1 MQKIIIQFY
10 KVKDENG
17 YISNFFYSEFNLDGK
32 SWKTVEH
39 YFQSQKFKGTEYE
52 EEIRNAKTAI
62 EAAKRGREDKDLRD
76 DWEKVK
82 DDIMRKAVLQKFL
95 ENRILTDKLL
105 GTGNKYIVEK
115 TKNDYYWGIGEDGSG
130 KNMLGKILM
139 EIREKLR
146 NISLNEEKE
155 NTNQEDNSKVI
166 KHISW
171 LWEKVHH

>member
-1 MQKIIIQFY
+1 
-10 KVKDENG
+10 
-17 YISNFFYSEFNLDGK
+17 
-32 SWKTVEH
+32 
-39 YFQSQKFKGTEYE
+39 
-52 EEIRNAKTAI
+52 
-62 EAAKRGREDKDLRD
+62 
-76 DWEKVK
+76 
-82 DDIMRKAVLQKFL
+82 MRKAVLQKFL

-146 NISLNEEKE
+146 KISLNEEKE